1 MTLGARLSRGRLG
14 LLLALLLLA
23 ACRIAPPAVY
33 PGAFSTARGEFVIY
47 GDTRP
52 WIFGEFWRAPAGD
65 ARRAVIARLAEEAP
79 DFVLNTGDL
88 VAFGSN
94 AGAWAG
100 FDEEMA
106 PIREKGIAYFAA
118 LGNHDL
124 WPDPAAAL
132 VQWNARFPHMGAQ
145 RWYALRHGAID
156 LVVLDTNFA
165 LLTPEQA
172 AAQAAWYRDRLAAD
186 DADAEVR
193 CVIVACHHTPRTNGI
208 AHGSSD
214 WVMTNVVEPGRT
226 CSKFR
231 AVFAGHVHSYE
242 RFLDRGVHI
251 VVSGGGGA
259 PLMDVAGPAGT
270 NPDLYDGPRGHH
282 FCRLIPRDD
291 RIDVEV
297 VMLGGDGAWFIAD
310 RFAIDL
316 SQ

>member
-1 MTLGARLSRGRLG
+1 MSARGPSFHGSLILVI
-14 LLLALLLLA
+14 ACLLA
-23 ACRIAPPAVY
+23 ACRVAAPAVY
-33 PGAFSTARGEFVIY
+33 PGVCSTVRGEFVIY

-65 ARRAVIARLAEEAP
+65 SRRAVIARLAEEEP

-88 VAFGSN
+88 VAFGSH

-106 PIREKGIAYFAA
+106 PLREKGIAYWAA

-124 WPDPAAAL
+124 WPDPDAAIAH
-132 VQWNARFPHMGAQ
+132 WNARFPHMNGQ

-156 LVVLDTNFA
+156 LVVLDTNSG
-165 LLTPEQA
+165 LLTPGQI

-186 DADAEVR
+186 DADPDVR
-193 CVIVACHHTPRTNGI
+193 CVIVACHQTPMTNGI
-208 AHGSSD
+208 AHGSSQ
-214 WVMTNVVEPGRT
+214 WVMENFVEPGRS

-259 PLMDVAGPAGT
+259 PLMDVEGPGGT
-270 NPDLYDGPRGHH
+270 YPDLYDGPRGHH
-282 FCRLIPRDD
+282 FCRLTPRED
-291 RIDVEV
+291 RIDVEI
-297 VMLGGDGAWFIAD
+297 VMLGGGGAWFVAD
-310 RFAIDL
+310 RFAIEL
-316 SQ
+316 SK